1 MKKLIAGLATA
12 LSLTGA
18 AHADELELEYEG
30 FAELEFRQFSKSD
43 APRGLDRLHWSVSGE
58 ATADAYYGD
67 VTHASVTLFGRI
79 DGRDDRRSHF
89 DARAAFVEFLWD
101 EMDLKIGLDK
111 EFWGVLESVH
121 MVDLIN
127 QTDGIESV
135 DGEDKLGQPMVRY
148 SLNQDWGTL
157 RFYVLPYFRERTFAG
172 PEGRPNIGLL
182 IDDSRAQ
189 YEDGDEEH
197 HIDFAVR
204 YSHVIG
210 DWDVGLAH
218 FEGTARAPQLRPQ
231 FRPGVGVVLIPFYA
245 QLSQTSIDVQATK
258 DKWLWKFEGL
268 TKEEL
273 DKRSHQAGAGFE
285 YSFYGILDSDADLGV
300 VVEYLWDS
308 RDKPAQN
315 PFDNDLFSGLRL
327 SLNDIQSTSVLA
339 GTISDLDGD
348 ALSFSVEAERRLG
361 DAGRITLEYRAVTT
375 SNKTDPLIAFADD
388 DFLEIRLARFF

>member
-1 MKKLIAGLATA
+1 MKHLIAALAAA
-12 LSLTGA
+12 LGLTGA
-18 AHADELELEYEG
+18 AAANDLELEYDG
-30 FAELEFRQFSKSD
+30 FAELELRQFSKSD
-43 APRGLDRLHWSVSGE
+43 TPQGLERLHWSASGE
-58 ATADAYYGD
+58 LTGDAYYGD
-67 VTHASVTLFGRI
+67 ITHARVTLFGRI
-79 DGRDDRRSHF
+79 DGRDDRRSHW

-111 EFWGVLESVH
+111 EFWGVLESAH
-121 MVDLIN
+121 LVDLIN
-127 QTDGIESV
+127 QTDLIESI

-172 PEGRPNIGLL
+172 PKGRPNAGLF
-182 IDDSRAQ
+182 IDEAAAT
-189 YEDGDEEH
+189 YENGDEEK
-197 HIDFAVR
+197 HIDYAIR

-210 DWDVGLAH
+210 DWDIGLAH

-231 FRPGVGVVLIPFYA
+231 FKPGVGVVLVPFYPE
-245 QLSQTSIDVQATK
+245 LSQTSLDLQATK
-258 DKWLWKFEGL
+258 DKWLWKVEAL
-268 TKEEL
+268 TREQL

-308 RDKPAQN
+308 RDKPADN

-327 SLNDIQSTSVLA
+327 TLNDEQSTSVLA

-348 ALSFSVEAERRLG
+348 ALSFAVEAERRIG

-375 SNKTDPLIAFADD
+375 SNKTDPLTAFADD
-388 DFLEIRLARFF
+388 DFLEVRLARFF